1 MRAWHGVLVMRGK
14 PSTDFKWWRMED
26 GHTLKF
32 GKMFLRRWLGTLQE
46 CSVLPE
52 GFIRP
57 DVYTAFIPLI
67 LWILVTQKAM
77 ISLSIRIVY

>member
-1 MRAWHGVLVMRGK
+1 MVENGGWAHSQIWENVPKYL
-14 PSTDFKWWRMED
+14 
-26 GHTLKF
+26 
-32 GKMFLRRWLGTLQE
+32 RWLGTLQE